1 MSTYDNI
8 KDISISSEMKES
20 FLNYAMSVIVARAL
34 PDVRDGL
41 KPVHRRIL
49 YGMSELNMQPNSA
62 YKKSARLVG
71 DVMGKYHPHGDS
83 SIYEAMVR
91 MAQPFSYRNML
102 VNGHGNFGSIDGD
115 GAAAM
120 RYTEAKMTKITMEML
135 RDINKNTIDFKDNYD
150 GSEREP
156 SVLPARFPNLLV
168 NGATGIA
175 VGMATNIPPHNLTE
189 VIDGVLATV
198 ENPEIE
204 IEELMDYIK
213 GPDFPT
219 GGELLGLSGLRQAY
233 LTGRGSIVIRS
244 KCNIIEHKNG
254 KKSIIVTEIPYQ
266 VNKSKL
272 IAKIAELAKEK
283 KVEGITELRDES
295 NRKGI
300 RIVIELRRDVNAD
313 VMLNNLYKF
322 TQLQSS
328 FGMNMISLV
337 KGQPQRLNLKQMITY
352 YIEHQIEVIVRRS
365 QFDLDKALARIHIV
379 QGLLIAL
386 ENIDRIIKI
395 VRASATDEI
404 AKVQLIEEFSLSDIQ
419 ARAILDMRLRRLT
432 GLEKEKLENE
442 KSALEDTIGTLE
454 NILESKDRQN
464 SILIEEITE
473 VQRKYGDERRTEIN
487 LTDSLSIEDED
498 LIPVEDVIITITNK
512 GYIKRITVDTYRTQN
527 RGGRGLT
534 GQKTYEDDFVE
545 HILYTSTHDTI
556 TFFSN
561 VGKVYRMKGY
571 AIPSAGRTSKG
582 LPLVN
587 LLKFGEGESLS
598 TVLRISEFKEGQYL
612 LFGTKRGLVKRTD
625 IRAYANIRSNGL
637 RAISLRDGDE
647 LLKVRITDGTRDII
661 MGASS
666 GKAIR
671 FNESDVREM
680 GRVTS
685 GVRGIKIGSEEEVV
699 GITVI
704 NEERQEILV
713 VTEYG
718 YGKRTKVEEY
728 RLQTRGGKGVKTL
741 NTTEKNGSLVSLRSV
756 SEKDDLIII
765 TNKGMLIRMDVG
777 QISKTGRATQGVRL
791 IRLNNEHLVSTI
803 ALVPRTEE
811 DEIVEDQVVN
821 Q

>member
-1 MSTYDNI
+1 MSTYDKIQDVNI
-8 KDISISSEMKES
+8 SNEMKES
-20 FLNYAMSVIVARAL
+20 FLNYAMSVIVSRAL

-91 MAQPFSYRNML
+91 MAQDFSYRYML

-120 RYTEAKMTKITMEML
+120 RYTEAKMAKITMEML
-135 RDINKNTIDFKDNYD
+135 RDINKNTIDYRDNYD
-150 GSEREP
+150 GSEQEP
-156 SVLPARFPNLLV
+156 SVLPSRFPNLLV

-175 VGMATNIPPHNLTE
+175 VGMATNIPPHNLSE
-189 VIDGVLATV
+189 VIDGILATV
-198 ENPEIE
+198 DNPDIE
-204 IEELMDYIK
+204 IEELMNYIK

-233 LTGRGSIVIRS
+233 LTGKGSVVIRS
-244 KCNIIEHKNG
+244 KCDIIEHKNG

-272 IAKIAELAKEK
+272 ITKIAELAKEK
-283 KVEGITELRDES
+283 KVEGITDLRDES

-300 RIVIELRRDVNAD
+300 RIVIELKRDINAD
-313 VMLNNLYKF
+313 VTLNNLFKF

-328 FGMNMISLV
+328 FGMNVIALV
-337 KGQPQRLNLKQMITY
+337 KDQPKKLNLKEMLIH
-352 YIEHQIEVIVRRS
+352 YIEHQITVIVRRT
-365 QFDLDKALARIHIV
+365 QFDLDKALARVHIV
-379 QGLLIAL
+379 KGLLIAL

-395 VRASATDEI
+395 VRGSKTDDD
-404 AKVQLIEEFSLSDIQ
+404 AKVSLIEEFELSEIQ

-432 GLEKEKLENE
+432 GLEKEKLELE
-442 KSALEDTIGTLE
+442 KKSLEEIIKDLTD
-454 NILESKDRQN
+454 ILASKERQD
-464 SILIEEITE
+464 SILIEEISE
-473 VQRKYGDERRTEIN
+473 IKRKFGDDRRTTIN

-512 GYIKRITVDTYRTQN
+512 GYIKRITADTYRNQN
-527 RGGRGLT
+527 RGGKGLT

-571 AIPSAGRTSKG
+571 AIPSASRTSKG
-582 LPLVN
+582 IPLVN
-587 LLKFGEGESLS
+587 LLKFGEGETLA

-647 LLKVRITDGTRDII
+647 LLKVRITDGKRDII
-661 MGASS
+661 MGASN

-671 FNESDVREM
+671 FNEKDVRIM

-685 GVRGIKIGSEEEVV
+685 GVRGIKLGSKEEVI

-704 NEERQEILV
+704 NEERNEILV

-718 YGKRTKVEEY
+718 YGKRTNVDEY

-741 NTTEKNGSLVSLRSV
+741 NVTEKNGNLVSLRSV
-756 SEKDDLIII
+756 SENDDLLII
-765 TNKGMLIRMDVG
+765 TDKGMIIRMDVG
-777 QISKTGRATQGVRL
+777 QISQTGRATQGVRL
-791 IRLNNEHLVSTI
+791 IRLNDEHSVSTI
-803 ALVPRTEE
+803 ALVPQAEE
-811 DEIVEDQVVN
+811 EIISETVVN